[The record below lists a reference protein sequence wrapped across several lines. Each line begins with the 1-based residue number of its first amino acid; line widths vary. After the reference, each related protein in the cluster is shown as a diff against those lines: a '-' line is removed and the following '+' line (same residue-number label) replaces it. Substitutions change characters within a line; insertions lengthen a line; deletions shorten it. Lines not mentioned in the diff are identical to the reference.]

1 MSDNCILKYALA
13 AWTLPSGTQS
23 TNNLLIFPFN
33 GNSLVGIVFPTTGI
47 PEMPKPFMQQLP
59 PAIMAQLQ
67 RLTLEQRNLV
77 IAQMIRSRSQSQHP
91 QPPPPQ
97 PQFQS
102 QQPQQPPNY
111 NPGQPNFGDSGR
123 FDTTNLQGNFT
134 AMNLL
139 GNTQPGLNLNMNG
152 MMSMMASQQG
162 GMGEMHRRTPS
173 GSAMPQAGGVSYE
186 MLQSFMQRN
195 GDGSGGAGMGPN

>member
-1 MSDNCILKYALA
+1 LKYALA

-33 GNSLVGIVFPTTGI
+33 GNSLVGTAFPTTGI
-47 PEMPKPFMQQLP
+47 PEMPKAFIQQLP
-59 PAIMAQLQ
+59 PAIVAQLQ
-67 RLTLEQRNLV
+67 RLTLEQRNLF
-77 IAQMIRSRSQSQHP
+77 IAQIMRTRSQSQQP
-91 QPPPPQ
+91 QPPSQPQ
-97 PQFQS
+97 PQFQP

-111 NPGQPNFGDSGR
+111 NLGQPNFGDSGR

-139 GNTQPGLNLNMNG
+139 GNTQPGLNFNMNG

-173 GSAMPQAGGVSYE
+173 GSAMPQAGGTSAVSYE